1 MAITSPLRNL
11 DRISADE
18 YCAVIQL
25 NRALRM
31 EGETLVA
38 ECLGLDTHD
47 PKWIGP
53 DGRDLTRLCELSSLG
68 GFSSEKPWTFN
79 GWVLDEESM
88 AMLQEE
94 YPEHFRSS
102 VDRPMPKQKL
112 KKKLHR
118 IARSLKVR

>member
-1 MAITSPLRNL
+1 MAIRSPLRNL

-31 EGETLVA
+31 EGETLMA
-38 ECLGLDTHD
+38 EFLGLDRAD

-68 GFSSEKPWTFN
+68 GFSAEKPWTFN
-79 GWVLDEESM
+79 GWVLDDESM
-88 AMLQEE
+88 AILQEE

-102 VDRPMPKQKL
+102 VDRPMPKPKL
-112 KKKLHR
+112 KKRLHR
-118 IARSLKVR
+118 MARSLKVG